1 MLSDSKNIDNYTI
14 KLYNINIIN
23 STGIAMRKLR
33 HYFLLYVP
41 ALLFLLIAAFLTFYL
56 TDFSK
61 SFRKESESEYVFCET
76 QDVPVLLYHHIDKV
90 GKGDS
95 TISLKHFKRQM
106 NLLKE
111 AGYNTV
117 TVSELAD
124 YVYGIAPLPENPIC
138 ITFDDGYK
146 SNYTLAFPFL
156 CENEMKATIFAIG
169 CSFGKSSYKD
179 TGIPIIPHF
188 SYEEAK
194 EMVSSGLIEIQSHT
208 YDMHQSYDIS
218 GEGARAYA
226 VPHTTEQIN
235 DFKTLFKKDFKTYD
249 DEYFSHFSKHITS
262 FSYPHGISSDITEKI
277 LAECG
282 VISTFTTRS
291 NGKNTLKLN
300 SPESLKKMY
309 RITVTESMSDDAF
322 MRAITDI
329 YGIPENKPG
338 DVKIEN

>member
-1 MLSDSKNIDNYTI
+1 MNKI
-14 KLYNINIIN
+14 K
-23 STGIAMRKLR
+23 R
-33 HYFLLYVP
+33 YFLLYLP
-41 ALLFLLIAAFLTFYL
+41 ALLFLLAAAALTYYL
-56 TDFSK
+56 INYVGFTKAETKPD
-61 SFRKESESEYVFCET
+61 YVFKDT
-76 QDVPVLLYHHIDKV
+76 QDVPVLLYHHVDKV

-95 TISLKHFKRQM
+95 TISLKHFKRHM
-106 NLLKE
+106 GLLAE

-124 YVYGIAPLPENPIC
+124 YVYGIAPLPENPVC
-138 ITFDDGYK
+138 VTFDDGYK

-156 CENEMKATIFAIG
+156 KDNNLKATIFAIG
-169 CSFGKSSYKD
+169 CSFGKSTYKD

-194 EMVSSGLIEIQSHT
+194 EMVGSGLVEIQSHT

-218 GEGARAYA
+218 GEGARELAI
-226 VPHTTEQIN
+226 PHTKEQIN
-235 DFKTLFKKDFKTYD
+235 DFKTIFKNDFKTYD
-249 DEYFSHFSKHITS
+249 DEYFKHFEKHITS

-291 NGKNTLKLN
+291 GGKNTLKLN

-309 RITVTESMSDDAF
+309 RITVTESMSDADF

-329 YGIPENKPG
+329 YGMPEAKIG
-338 DVKIEN
+338 DVKNEDKQ